1 MIAGRANRL
10 GITQVYQHAM
20 SAFTKRLRQLNPT
33 GGTRRWIYV
42 PYDQLTAEVGPMSEQ
57 PPEQTGIV
65 LVETP
70 AKAARRPYHQQ
81 KLALILANQ
90 RHFALEQAARGVQ
103 VRYLVHAD
111 GYAAAL
117 SSCEHNLTMMEP
129 AERELR
135 VELAPMIAQK
145 KLRVVPHAGW
155 LTTTKQFGDKG
166 PPWRMD
172 GFYRTVRR
180 ATGLLM
186 DGDQPRGGRWSF
198 DEDNRKPWR
207 GEPAAPVP
215 PVFTPDEITTEVAEL
230 IRSRYASHPGTLDLA
245 ALPATQADAETLWAW
260 AKQQCLP
267 YFGPFEDALSRHSS
281 GLFHTR
287 CAPLINLH
295 RLLPARIV
303 TEAAALDLPLAT
315 QEGFIRQILG
325 WREFV
330 HHIHVAT
337 DGFRTVPNNFL
348 EVHEPLPPA
357 YWPGAPSGLACLDH
371 VIGDVWREAYSHHI
385 SRLMVLANLATLLD
399 VDPRQTT
406 DWFWIAYS
414 DAFDWVV
421 EPNVLGMGTF
431 AAGETMVTKPYI
443 AGGAYLKRMGD
454 HCRAC
459 RFDPAS
465 NCPITTLYWD
475 WLRRHGA
482 VVKRNP
488 RMTTIIAAHAKRG
501 EARHAADQQRADAI
515 RQQLAHGAVLTPD
528 SLP

>member
-1 MIAGRANRL
+1 MNTFRARL
-10 GITQVYQHAM
+10 HQI
-20 SAFTKRLRQLNPT
+20 NPT
-33 GGTRRWIYV
+33 AGQRRWIYS
-42 PYDQLTAEVGPMSEQ
+42 PYDQLTATIGPMSEQ
-57 PPEQTGIV
+57 PAAQTGLV
-65 LVETP
+65 LIESP

-103 VRYLVHAD
+103 VRYLIHEN

-117 SSCEHNLTMMEP
+117 TGCEVPLTMMEP

-135 VELAPMIAQK
+135 VELAPLIASGR
-145 KLRVVPHAGW
+145 LRVVPHAGW
-155 LTTTKQFGDKG
+155 LSSAAQFGSKG

-172 GFYRTVRR
+172 AFYRTVRR
-180 ATGLLM
+180 ATGILM

-207 GEPAAPVP
+207 GEPAAPQP
-215 PVFTPDEITTEVAEL
+215 PRFTPDEVTNEVAEL
-230 IRSRYASHPGTLDLA
+230 IRTRYASHPGCIDLA

-260 AKQQCLP
+260 AKQECLP
-267 YFGPFEDALSRHSS
+267 CFGPFEDAMSRTSS
-281 GLFHTR
+281 GLFHSR

-303 TEAAALDLPLAT
+303 TEVAALDLPLAS

-330 HHIHVAT
+330 HHVHVAS
-337 DGFRTVPNNFL
+337 DGLRTVPSNFL
-348 EVHEPLPPA
+348 DVHESLPPA

-371 VIGDVWREAYSHHI
+371 VVAEVWREAWSHHI

-406 DWFWIAYS
+406 DWFWSAYS
-414 DAFDWVV
+414 DAYDWVV

-454 HCRAC
+454 HCGAC
-459 RFDPAS
+459 SFDPAR
-465 NCPITTLYWD
+465 NCPVTTLYWD

-482 VVKRNP
+482 TVRRNP
-488 RMTTIIAAHAKRG
+488 RMSTILAAHAKRG
-501 EARHAADQQRADAI
+501 QARHAQDQLHAEAI
-515 RQQLAHGAVLTPD
+515 RSLLAEGGRLTPD
-528 SLP
+528 HLSAGQA